1 MKQKL
6 FFIATLIL
14 SSFAFVSCDE
24 VIDNPAINSEASSQ
38 QWAYEVSVKFADFD
52 FTGAPGGPY
61 AYKAPKKIYVYNEA
75 GIELGTLT
83 TADEMDDLT
92 KFYKFAG
99 TLEGTFADSLII
111 STLNGEEFA
120 AQDGTIE
127 NIVDNSLIFQ
137 TAKVPVRNY
146 STAASVVYTANA
158 TLENLSA
165 VVKFDLGFL
174 EPGDTITVEADN
186 IPAQYKAMALV
197 LSKKSTFNTNNVFL
211 VVPTDATENDYTV
224 LAKKQN
230 SEIAKGTL
238 DDITFTKGVMNYAD
252 GISLAFGVPFKVST
266 VDLTKWYAHN
276 NKINPNATGEQTY
289 NIPASDGEEITLT
302 QSDPKALDSLDVSF
316 SLGSSTAKATIN
328 LDNIKLGKDRL
339 LTLREAEYTINL
351 IGDNEIGRLDLG
363 PSTKCKTQGNGTLKY
378 NELNMSD
385 WWYAPGNEPEF
396 TIEKNIDLQRIYL
409 DNGKLT
415 IAEGVTVN
423 VSMSEEIS
431 PIDVQRNATL
441 TLAKGAVLNVE
452 SKAKDL
458 RAINL
463 DGLDWGGGSWGGHPT
478 LTVGEGAK
486 INVQGAKE
494 NTGLY
499 IDGGT
504 LDMKK
509 GAKIYLQGGL
519 DNEYGIGHGALLK
532 DATVTLAD
540 STETEFTAIG
550 MDREGLEARGNTTI
564 TINGKAKFI
573 AKNKLTGNGVVV
585 YNGNTLN
592 INGTGTFTASASK
605 KAAVVIG
612 TLNIGTGS
620 IVEFTQLEGATES
633 AVIVEE
639 ANGAVMHIADD
650 VKSVTV
656 TSGQATDPIYIETNS
671 GWTWTEI
678 PLASLV
684 TTPAN
689 FNDTKADGKRTI
701 TPKPVAAP

>member
-38 QWAYEVSVKFADFD
+38 QWAYEVSVKFANFD

-61 AYKAPKKIYVYNEA
+61 AYKAPQKLYVYNEA
-75 GIELGTLT
+75 GTELGTLT

-127 NIVDNSLIFQ
+127 NIVDNGLIFQ

-238 DDITFTKGVMNYAD
+238 DDITFTKGVINYAD

-302 QSDPKALDSLDVSF
+302 QSDTKPLDSLHIQCYQSPTD
-316 SLGSSTAKATIN
+316 KITIN
-328 LDNIKLGKDRL
+328 LNNIKLGKDRIFWL
-339 LTLREAEYTINL
+339 GRSEFTINL
-351 IGDNEIGRLDLG
+351 SGENEFGILEIMRTAKVV
-363 PSTKCKTQGNGTLKY
+363 TKGEGALKY
-378 NELNMSD
+378 KELILEDN
-385 WWYAPGNEPEF
+385 WWMGEHPEF
-396 TIEKNIDLQRIYL
+396 TINKNADLEHINIF
-409 DNGKLT
+409 NGKLT

-423 VSMSEEIS
+423 VTMSEEINPVELDRDAS
-431 PIDVQRNATL
+431 L
-441 TLAKGAVLNVE
+441 TLDNGAILNVE
-452 SKAKDL
+452 SKAKD
-458 RAINL
+458 RAVIAL
-463 DGLDWGGGSWGGHPT
+463 GQKFSGMGTPV
-478 LTVGEGAK
+478 LTVGKNAQ

-499 IDGGT
+499 LSYAT
-504 LDMKK
+504 LNMDK
-509 GAKIYLQGGL
+509 GAKVNLQGGL
-519 DNEYGIGHGALLK
+519 DNEYGIGHGAYF
-532 DATVTLAD
+532 DNATVTLAD
-540 STETEFTAIG
+540 SIATVFTAIG
-550 MDREGLEARGNTTI
+550 MDREGLEVSGNTTI
-564 TINGKAKFI
+564 TTNGKAKFI
-573 AKNKLTGNGVVV
+573 AKNKYSGNGVVV

-605 KAAVVIG
+605 KAAVVVG

-656 TSGQATDPIYIETNS
+656 TSGQATEPIYIETNA
-671 GWTWTEI
+671 GWTMAEI

-701 TPKPVAAP
+701 TPKPAE